1 MTMRIKAIIKPNGT
15 VITEVVERGEHLCTE
30 AYKVTNSI
38 GKQLSDEETGPD
50 CDKVE
55 EINQG

>member
-1 MTMRIKAIIKPNGT
+1 MSMKIKAVIKPDGK
-15 VITEVVERGEHLCTE
+15 VITEVMERGEHLCTE
-30 AYKVTNSI
+30 VYKVTNSV